1 MIDFQKSLSLLF
13 SFTLGAIKEFVD
25 SFDSD
30 TVSRI
35 LSYHLAVVFNST
47 KCIGFLKICRT
58 ASAVRNRETR
68 MNPIFL
74 YMLNLS
80 NPILFLWSLR
90 TALISKLHNPELA
103 NVWRLFFQMIW
114 SLKNINSKKFVI
126 GTSVIFHY
134 MQKHWSTVNI
144 ILWSITRC
152 SIILSLYTCSFTHA
166 QVFKNIILRTFIG
179 A

>member
-1 MIDFQKSLSLLF
+1 MHILLYLYPNALLKSYLHYREMIDFQNSLSLLF
-13 SFTLGAIKEFVD
+13 SFTLGEIKEFVD

-47 KCIGFLKICRT
+47 KCIGFLMICRT

-68 MNPIFL
+68 MNPFFL

-90 TALISKLHNPELA
+90 TALISILHNPELA
-103 NVWRLFFQMIW
+103 NVWRLYFSNDMK
-114 SLKNINSKKFVI
+114 LE
-126 GTSVIFHY
+126 
-134 MQKHWSTVNI
+134 KH
-144 ILWSITRC
+144 
-152 SIILSLYTCSFTHA
+152 
-166 QVFKNIILRTFIG
+166 K
-179 A
+179 